1 MKRRRSRPIPNDKYE
16 VGYGRPP
23 AAGRF
28 KPGQSGNPNGRP
40 RRRKKAMP
48 AIFALLCESLQQKIR
63 VEQNGRSRDITVL
76 NAIVQRITH
85 AALKGDLK
93 AIEFI
98 FRHEA
103 EISQHAPRPESEW
116 DLSKMSAEEISKIY
130 RSLVSA
136 A

>member
-1 MKRRRSRPIPNDKYE
+1 MKKRRSKPIHGRYE

-23 AAGRF
+23 VAARF

-40 RRRKKAMP
+40 SRRSKPMP
-48 AIFALLCESLQQKIR
+48 AMFELLSEALRQKIR
-63 VEQNGRSRDITVL
+63 VEQNGRAREIIIL

-103 EISQHAPRPESEW
+103 EISRHAPLPKSTL
-116 DLSKMSAEEISKIY
+116 DLSDMSPEELSRIY
-130 RSLVSA
+130 RSLVRA
-136 A
+136 V